1 MGLMTV
7 RFQNRTGIKDVHYG
21 FNECTSTVIM
31 AYLEFDPQNFP
42 RHVTEHLHI
51 MLNAQNFK
59 IALFTSSFMPFSLI
73 LILLSRS

>member
-31 AYLEFDPQNFP
+31 TYLEFHPKNFP
-42 RHVTEHLHI
+42 DMYRVETEI
-51 MLNAQNFK
+51 MLLKNLS
-59 IALFTSSFMPFSLI
+59 ISLCD
-73 LILLSRS
+73 

>member
-7 RFQNRTGIKDVHYG
+7 RFKNSTGIKDGHYG

-42 RHVTEHLHI
+42 DI
-51 MLNAQNFK
+51 
-59 IALFTSSFMPFSLI
+59 
-73 LILLSRS
+73 

>member
-7 RFQNRTGIKDVHYG
+7 QFQNRTGIKDGHYG

-42 RHVTEHLHI
+42 D
-51 MLNAQNFK
+51 MLWN
-59 IALFTSSFMPFSLI
+59 TSISC
-73 LILLSRS
+73 